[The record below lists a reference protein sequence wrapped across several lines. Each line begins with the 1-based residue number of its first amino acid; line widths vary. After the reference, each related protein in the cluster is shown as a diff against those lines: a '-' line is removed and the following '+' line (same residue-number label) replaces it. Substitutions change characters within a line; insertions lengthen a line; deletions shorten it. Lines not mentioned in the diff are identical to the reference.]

1 VCYLFFSSVV
11 EHSCSEL
18 LLWLSTLVH
27 WGARAAERVLRA
39 TPRFGFVFT
48 ICSLPPEDFISASV
62 LAHRL
67 WLVLSFLFSMPG
79 VKGAL
84 TEICFLL
91 KRTEK
96 SFISRFGSSLGTIVF
111 LTDPSFHRLASFLAS
126 ADLLFSCCASRQPRS
141 FPAQRVWFSIFIA
154 PGVILGSGDRLIF
167 SLFVPPFWS
176 RFIYVARSLV
186 PDSVPRTPFSC
197 ISSSFYRQ
205 IQSPCF

>member
-84 TEICFLL
+84 PEICFLL

-111 LTDPSFHRLASFLAS
+111 LTDPSFHRLAPKIV
-126 ADLLFSCCASRQPRS
+126 LLLCLTPTTLVSRS
-141 FPAQRVWFSIFIA
+141 TCVVLDFHC
-154 PGVILGSGDRLIF
+154 PGCD
-167 SLFVPPFWS
+167 S
-176 RFIYVARSLV
+176 RFW
-186 PDSVPRTPFSC
+186 
-197 ISSSFYRQ
+197 
-205 IQSPCF
+205 

>member
-1 VCYLFFSSVV
+1 VLFISLLW
-11 EHSCSEL
+11 CPRSEL

-48 ICSLPPEDFISASV
+48 ICSPPPEDFISASV

-84 TEICFLL
+84 PEICFLL

-141 FPAQRVWFSIFIA
+141 FPAQRVC
-154 PGVILGSGDRLIF
+154 GSRF
-167 SLFVPPFWS
+167 SL
-176 RFIYVARSLV
+176 
-186 PDSVPRTPFSC
+186 PRV
-197 ISSSFYRQ
+197 
-205 IQSPCF
+205 